1 MTEPKCSP
9 ALGARVRELREQKKR
24 TDPRFTVRQ
33 FAKAL
38 GVSPA
43 FISQFENGGAFVPK
57 NEVVE
62 MMAELLEVDKDELFA
77 LAQKVEPGVT
87 GIIVEKPAWAD
98 FLRTAKSS
106 GWTAED
112 AKRILEDYY
121 QQQGEE

>member
-1 MTEPKCSP
+1 MTEQKCSL
-9 ALGARVRELREQKKR
+9 ALGQRVKELREQKKR

-33 FAKAL
+33 FALAL

-43 FISQFENGGAFVPK
+43 FISQLENGGAFVPK

-62 MMAELLEVDKDELFA
+62 KMAELLEVDKDELFA
-77 LAQKVEPGVT
+77 LAQKVEPGIT

-106 GWTAED
+106 GWTAEE
-112 AKRILEDYY
+112 AKRILEDHY
-121 QQQGEE
+121 QRKD